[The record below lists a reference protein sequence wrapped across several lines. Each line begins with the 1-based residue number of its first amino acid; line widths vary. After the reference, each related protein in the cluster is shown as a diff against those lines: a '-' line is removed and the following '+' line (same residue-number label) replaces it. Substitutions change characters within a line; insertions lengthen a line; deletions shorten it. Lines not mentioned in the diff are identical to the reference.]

1 LRYVWSGSAGERR
14 VRRRQLAVVTVL
26 SAVVL
31 LVALALGSRGIGEG
45 AAQPAELQGVA
56 RADWIPSYS
65 RDVEPIFDRTC
76 IQCHGPERADKG
88 LRLDSYQRMMAGDSY
103 GTVVIPGDSSLS
115 AIVTILK
122 GGTMPHGGTGLSPT
136 ELETVS
142 RWIDSG
148 ATAN

>member
-1 LRYVWSGSAGERR
+1 LRYLWARSAGEWP
-14 VRRRQLAVVTVL
+14 VRYAVVAGL
-26 SAVVL
+26 VVL
-31 LVALALGSRGIGEG
+31 TAMLLAGLALGPRALGGG
-45 AAQPAELQGVA
+45 MAQPDEVQSIN

-65 RDVEPIFDRTC
+65 RDVEPIFGRAC

-122 GGTMPHGGTGLSPT
+122 GGTMPHEDAKLSPD
-136 ELETVS
+136 ELETIS

-148 ATAN
+148 ARSN